1 MRPSAEPIENGG
13 PKGTR
18 ITFGQGRGACRTL
31 AVDILSVARKGPY
44 FAMRPLATISIA
56 VAAHLMTAFSVA
68 APRAWNTL
76 PTQLKLLRSTTTFR
90 RQLNTV
96 LLQST
101 CGVRTPGYRLMIALR
116 WVLGLSVGGAM
127 QIPQL
132 QIQLQFYPCR
142 PGARFTKYLTIYRK
156 IVLYLS

>member
-1 MRPSAEPIENGG
+1 MRPTAEPIENGG

-18 ITFGQGRGACRTL
+18 ITVGQGRGACRTL
-31 AVDILSVARKGPY
+31 AVDILNVARKGPH

-56 VAAHLMTAFSVA
+56 VAGHLMTAFCVA
-68 APRAWNTL
+68 APPAWNTL
-76 PTQLKLLRSTTTFR
+76 PTQLKLLRSTTAFR

-101 CGVRTPGYRLMIALR
+101 CGVRTPGYRLMR

-156 IVLYLS
+156 IILYLS